1 MRKTVRDHLVD
12 TLEDLEEADLKK
24 FKHKLHDIH
33 VKKGHENIP
42 YRRLQDADV
51 QDLSSLLLNY
61 YKEDYAKQLTARVLK
76 AINCKHQ
83 AEKLLKDIEN
93 RASSPVQTTVSP
105 PSATSRRNGLTSKS
119 VKASEPLSSSLV
131 NPCGN
136 FPPAVPR
143 SSTKSSASKSP
154 TPKSVTS
161 KISASKAA
169 ASKATSA
176 SKSSATTG
184 LLKRPGEVAT
194 SGGRLAEAA
203 DCPWVA
209 PVKPQ
214 PCLFCP
220 LFQTSLSSS
229 TLAAAALTL
238 LLFLLLLFLLL
249 CFPSFGFSNAK
260 GRK

>member
-93 RASSPVQTTVSP
+93 R
-105 PSATSRRNGLTSKS
+105 LTSKS